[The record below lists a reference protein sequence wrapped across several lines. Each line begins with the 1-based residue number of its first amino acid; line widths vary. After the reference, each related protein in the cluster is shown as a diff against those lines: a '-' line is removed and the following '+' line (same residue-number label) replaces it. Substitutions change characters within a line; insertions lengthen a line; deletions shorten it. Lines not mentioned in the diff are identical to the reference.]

1 MAGILSSFGHNV
13 NDLKVEHEAGIGYA
27 DLSFCYER
35 NKSAMVIELK
45 VAEDAEHAEIKAN
58 KAIEQIES
66 KEYAWQFIKKDK
78 IPCVLAI
85 GIVFYDK
92 RCTVAIKRLN

>member
-66 KEYAWQFIKKDK
+66 KGYATQFLKKYK
-78 IPCVLAI
+78 IPSVSEV
-85 GIVFYDK
+85 GIAFYGRTALLPPED
-92 RCTVAIKRLN
+92 

>member
-1 MAGILSSFGHNV
+1 MAGILSSFGHYV

-66 KEYAWQFIKKDK
+66 KGYATQFLKKYK
-78 IPCVLAI
+78 IPSVSEVGIAFYGKNCV
-85 GIVFYDK
+85 
-92 RCTVAIKRLN
+92 VATRRLN